1 MLSTFTPY
9 STARPLMGTL
19 PGWMRA
25 EDAERIQAYQLYEQM
40 YWNAPETYSLVA
52 RGSET
57 DPIYVPA
64 PKKII
69 EACNRYLAKGW
80 DFVVDPVSGSPADR
94 NAVHALMRT
103 LFVREQMYAKFQAQ
117 KRYGLIR
124 GDAVWHVVADP
135 AKPQGSRI
143 SIHEVD
149 PAAYFPIYDLDNPD
163 RIIGVH
169 LVDQHIDETTVNT
182 IIIRRQT
189 YRKDPNTGTI
199 TSELAYF
206 ESGKWDDRTW
216 GGNKPPEI
224 KLVRQITPPTPLP
237 AQITALPVYHIKNV
251 RNPADPFGSSELRG
265 IERLAAA
272 INQSMTDEELSLALA
287 GLGLYVTTAGPPR
300 DENDNETDW
309 QLGPGRVVEI
319 GPDDQFNRVKG
330 VEDVT
335 PYQSHINLL
344 DKFMS
349 QSAGVSDAA
358 MGIVDVQVAASGIAL
373 RLHMEPLLAAN
384 AEKEVE
390 MLSVYDHMLFDLTNM
405 WFPAYEALNP
415 NGVIIGS
422 VVGDPLPVDRT
433 AKIDEL
439 IKLVTA
445 QLIPAEVARI
455 ELMRLGYDIPG
466 NAANTILE
474 EQAALAMAMGVDP
487 FLDRLRSEGTLN
499 GAPPDLPVY
508 SPGAAPATP
517 GATGGATPALAAPV
531 SGGTS

>member
-19 PGWMRA
+19 PTWLREA
-25 EDAERIQAYQLYEQM
+25 DAERIQAYQLYEQM
-40 YWNAPETYSLVA
+40 YWNAPDTYSLVH
-52 RGSET
+52 RGSDT

-80 DFVVDPVSGSPADR
+80 DFVIDPVSGSPADR
-94 NAVHALMRT
+94 NAVHALLRS
-103 LFVREQMYAKFQAQ
+103 LFVREQMYAKFNSQ

-124 GDAVWHVVADP
+124 GDAVWHIVADP
-135 AKPQGSRI
+135 SKPEGSRL
-143 SIHEVD
+143 SVHEVD
-149 PAAYFPIYDLDNPD
+149 PAAYFPIYDQDNPD
-163 RIIGVH
+163 RIVGVH
-169 LVDQHIDETTVNT
+169 LVDQHIDETTANT
-182 IIIRRQT
+182 VVIRRQT
-189 YRKDPNTGTI
+189 YRKDPESGTI
-199 TSELAYF
+199 TSELSYW

-216 GGNKPPEI
+216 GGNKAPEL
-224 KLVRQITPPTPLP
+224 KLVRIVNPVTPLP
-237 AQITALPVYHIKNV
+237 PSITAIPVYLIKNV

-272 INQSMTDEELSLALA
+272 VNQSVTDEELSLALS
-287 GLGLYVTTAGPPR
+287 GLGLYATTAGPPR
-300 DENDNETDW
+300 DENDNEVDW

-319 GPDDQFNRVKG
+319 GPDDTFQRVSG
-330 VEDVT
+330 VTTVM
-335 PYQSHINLL
+335 PYQDHINLL

-358 MGIVDVQVAASGIAL
+358 MGIVDVSVAASGIAL
-373 RLHMEPLLAAN
+373 RLHMEPLLASN

-390 MLSVYDHMLFDLTNM
+390 MLSVYDHMIYDIVNM
-405 WFPAYEALNP
+405 WFPAYESLNP
-415 NGVIIGS
+415 NGVIAGF

-445 QLIPAEVARI
+445 QLISADSARI

-466 NAANTILE
+466 SEQNTILE
-474 EQAALAMAMGVDP
+474 EQAAMAMALGSDP
-487 FLDRLRSEGTLN
+487 FLDRMRSEGTLN
-499 GAPPDLPVY
+499 GTPPDVPVW
-508 SPGAAPATP
+508 TP
-517 GATGGATPALAAPV
+517 GAGGSGTPATTTAIAAPV
-531 SGGTS
+531 AGGTP